1 MTLSIEQYVD
11 TKEFENDD
19 VEEKDEK
26 NILQYRNKNQFKNYN
41 GIR

>member
-26 NILQYRNKNQFKNYN
+26 YIYYN
-41 GIR
+41 TEIKINLKITTE